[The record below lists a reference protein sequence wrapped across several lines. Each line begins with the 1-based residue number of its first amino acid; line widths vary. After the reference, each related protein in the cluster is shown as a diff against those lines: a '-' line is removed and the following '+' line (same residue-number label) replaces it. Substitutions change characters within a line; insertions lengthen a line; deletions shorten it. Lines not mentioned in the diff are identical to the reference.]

1 MAAMVLNLNTVE
13 QGADWS
19 QVITLDPV
27 VDLTGYT
34 GICQFRATASAD
46 SPVVA
51 SPTVTVD
58 ATPTSG
64 KFTLSLAA
72 VDTAKIPVTQ
82 TLAYTTRTTY
92 QYDVKMTH
100 GVSGAVIRVL
110 NGNVTVSPQVSRA

>member
-1 MAAMVLNLNTVE
+1 MSAMVLNLNNIE

-34 GICQFRATASAD
+34 GTCQIRSTASAD

-51 SPTVTVD
+51 SPTVTLD
-58 ATPTSG
+58 ADPTLG
-64 KFTLSLAA
+64 KFTLALAA
-72 VDTAKIPVTQ
+72 VDTSRIPVT
-82 TLAYTTRTTY
+82 YTTAYSVLTPY

-100 GVSGAVIRVL
+100 GVSGAVLRVL
-110 NGNVTVSPQVSRA
+110 NGRVSVSPQVTRA